1 MAADTWGL
9 SWKGSTG
16 YWLAS
21 WARTVTPP
29 TPPVTPTVTPAG
41 KPRQRKRYFV
51 EIDGQTF
58 EVDGPEH
65 AKALFD
71 RAREIAAS
79 HAQEIAAK
87 AVQSVRK
94 VGKRPVSLP
103 TPQITSPDPELR
115 EVVREARKQF
125 NELYRSSAIDAEL
138 ALLMARQL
146 ELEDEEEA
154 LLLLL

>member
-9 SWKGSTG
+9 SWKGTTG
-16 YWLAS
+16 SWLTS
-21 WARTVTPP
+21 WARTGGVTPP
-29 TPPVTPTVTPAG
+29 VVDTTQTPAG
-41 KPRQRKRYFV
+41 RKTRRKRLFV

-58 EVDGPEH
+58 EVSGPEH
-65 AKALFD
+65 ARALLD

-94 VGKRPVSLP
+94 VGKRPVALP
-103 TPQITSPDPELR
+103 TPSITSSDPELK